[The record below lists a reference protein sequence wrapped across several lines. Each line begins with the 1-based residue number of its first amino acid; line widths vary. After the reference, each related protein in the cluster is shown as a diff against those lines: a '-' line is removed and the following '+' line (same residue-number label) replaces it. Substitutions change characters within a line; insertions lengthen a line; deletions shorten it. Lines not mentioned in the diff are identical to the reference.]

1 MDYQNNNIMEMTI
14 AHQKLEAEYMALSA
28 KYYAVIA
35 ENEDLKKEQKEFQD
49 VLILK
54 VEEIQNSPK
63 AWRWLKYGKLLTDL
77 IDTILGAIAKVKAKN
92 ENK

>member
-1 MDYQNNNIMEMTI
+1 MNADYK
-14 AHQKLEAEYMALSA
+14 KLELEHIALIE
-28 KYYAVIA
+28 KYNLVVL

-49 VLILK
+49 VLIVK
-54 VEEIQNSPK
+54 IEEIQKSPK

>member
-1 MDYQNNNIMEMTI
+1 MEMN
-14 AHQKLEAEYMALSA
+14 AEYKKLEAEYMALSA

-54 VEEIQNSPK
+54 VEEIQKSPK

-77 IDTILGAIAKVKAKN
+77 IDTILGAIAKVKAKS